1 VIAYTKDIGIA
12 SQFNSNKY
20 TTMKLLLFLLLFPAF
35 VQSVNIDAKAW
46 AIADGA
52 GNVIE
57 EQNIQNVQPIA
68 SITKL
73 MTVMVVLDS
82 NESLKE
88 PSKLRKFRGLALT
101 RQQLIDLAIIRSDND
116 AANMLCKMYHRG
128 YTSCIADMNHKAKV
142 LGMDN
147 TQFHD
152 STGLDNRN
160 VSNAADLL
168 KLLMAAE
175 KYPEIVHASNQS
187 VGELLK
193 PAKKRIL
200 KWKYTNTNPLVSKYN
215 VIVSKTGYVR
225 LSGGCLVM
233 STYIKGQKRL
243 FVVLN
248 SRTTRTRIHDMETLI
263 IDTITK
269 I

>member
-1 VIAYTKDIGIA
+1 
-12 SQFNSNKY
+12 
-20 TTMKLLLFLLLFPAF
+20 MKTLFLLLLFPALAY
-35 VQSVNIDAKAW
+35 SVTIDAKAW
-46 AIADGA
+46 VIADENGS
-52 GNVIE
+52 VIE
-57 EQNIQNVQPIA
+57 QQNLNTVQPIA

-82 NESLKE
+82 NESLKQ

-116 AANMLCKMYHRG
+116 AADMLCKMYHRG
-128 YTSCIADMNHKAKV
+128 YTSCIADMNHKARV

-200 KWKYTNTNPLVSKYN
+200 KWKYTNTNPLVSKYS

-233 STYIKGQKRL
+233 SVHVKGQKKL

-248 SRTTRTRIHDMETLI
+248 SKTTRTRIRDMEQLI
-263 IDTITK
+263 LSTINS
-269 I
+269 

>member
-1 VIAYTKDIGIA
+1 
-12 SQFNSNKY
+12 
-20 TTMKLLLFLLLFPAF
+20 MKTLFLLLLFPALAY
-35 VQSVNIDAKAW
+35 SVTIDAKAW
-46 AIADGA
+46 VIADENGS
-52 GNVIE
+52 VIE
-57 EQNIQNVQPIA
+57 QQNLNTVQPIA

-101 RQQLIDLAIIRSDND
+101 RQQLIDLAMIRSDND
-116 AANMLCKMYHRG
+116 AADMLCKMYHRG
-128 YTSCIADMNHKAKV
+128 YTSCIADMNHKARV
-142 LGMDN
+142 LGMDS
-147 TQFHD
+147 TQFYD

-200 KWKYTNTNPLVSKYN
+200 KWKYTNTNPLVSKYS

-233 STYIKGQKRL
+233 SVNVKGQKKL

-248 SRTTRTRIHDMETLI
+248 SKTTRTRIRDMEQLI
-263 IDTITK
+263 LLTINS
-269 I
+269 